1 MSSDS
6 KLVHIGITVTN
17 INEFSAFY
25 EKYFGFTLKRT
36 GTFPPEFIADAP
48 SLYRLEKGA
57 YSDFGFLESPNGIV
71 LELFQFNPILSV
83 EDPLWNKPGYHHIC
97 LKVDSVLD
105 TYKRMSD
112 EGVEFYFEP
121 KPLGHI
127 PNAYWVFLKDPD
139 GNMIELQE
147 TDL

>member
-1 MSSDS
+1 MDNSSS
-6 KLVHIGITVTN
+6 LIHIGITVTN
-17 INEFSAFY
+17 IEKFADFY

-48 SLYRLEKGA
+48 TLYRLEAGA

-71 LELFQFNPILSV
+71 LELFQFSPILEAEESI
-83 EDPLWNKPGYHHIC
+83 WNKPGYHHIC
-97 LKVDSVLD
+97 LKVSSVMDL
-105 TYKRMSD
+105 YHRMSAD
-112 EGVEFYFEP
+112 NVEFFFEP

-127 PNAYWVFLKDPD
+127 PNAHWVFLKDPD
-139 GNMIELQE
+139 GNMIELKE